1 MPQVILQYMYK
12 FDIMIGIL
20 SGTSAFLSI
29 ISYIVEAKEMKK
41 KNKKLYIMGFI
52 IFIILLGNFLY
63 LKQYTIVPNVTGKYY
78 KDACSILSD
87 NQLAYNPITN
97 PEDFKVTGQSIEA
110 GYVVKKETLVE
121 LVTENMITS
130 TNETIPT
137 ETESNTKS
145 SESQS
150 DPLPISA
157 SEKSQATE
165 TPIISEKAPDA
176 SPVYTYTDMSS
187 VMYATQSVNVRD
199 LPGTEGQ
206 IIDQLTTGQE
216 MQITGQCNESG
227 WYRLAYNGQTAYVS
241 DHYISM
247 KNTRSDISTTVVEGQ
262 NPKEAVFLMDY
273 INQYRTAAGVN
284 ELAWNQE
291 LEQIAQAFA
300 EPSQLENQ
308 DTLISCQL
316 IGRQCNGAKT
326 AQRAVSDWIEGNQ
339 WVSSESGRLLNS
351 EYTQMGGALYYYPN
365 GNAYGYHYIWIVCLQ

>member
-12 FDIMIGIL
+12 FNIAIGIF
-20 SGTSAFLSI
+20 SGVSAFLSI
-29 ISYIVEAKEMKK
+29 IQYTAAAKEMKK
-41 KNKKLYIMGFI
+41 KNKKLYNMGFI
-52 IFIILLGNFLY
+52 ICIILLGILWY
-63 LKQYTIVPNVTGKYY
+63 LRKYTIVPNVTGKYY

-97 PEDFKVTGQSIEA
+97 PEDFKVIGQSIEA

-121 LVTENMITS
+121 LVTENMIAS

-150 DPLPISA
+150 NPLPISVN
-157 SEKSQATE
+157 EESQATE
-165 TPIISEKAPDA
+165 TPNISEKASDA

-206 IIDQLTTGQE
+206 IIGQLTTSQE
-216 MQITGQCNESG
+216 VQITGQCNESG

-247 KNTRSDISTTVVEGQ
+247 
-262 NPKEAVFLMDY
+262 
-273 INQYRTAAGVN
+273 
-284 ELAWNQE
+284 
-291 LEQIAQAFA
+291 
-300 EPSQLENQ
+300 
-308 DTLISCQL
+308 
-316 IGRQCNGAKT
+316 
-326 AQRAVSDWIEGNQ
+326 
-339 WVSSESGRLLNS
+339 
-351 EYTQMGGALYYYPN
+351 
-365 GNAYGYHYIWIVCLQ
+365 